1 MRGTSREPV
10 GSRSQVSPRKADGTR
25 RVVRFGPHV
34 GPVQLT
40 PTRVTL
46 FVAIFGSVLFL
57 VYAVTVRDASQ
68 IPMLSSGAAVLGL
81 AFSALALAGA
91 IGTVR
96 ASRTWDAG
104 RALLLAIGGGIATLA
119 AAAAF
124 AGAIV
129 LAMVWRT

>member
-1 MRGTSREPV
+1 MR
-10 GSRSQVSPRKADGTR
+10 
-25 RVVRFGPHV
+25 
-34 GPVQLT
+34 LT

-46 FVAIFGSVLFL
+46 FIAIFGSALFL

-81 AFSALALAGA
+81 AFSALALAGG

-96 ASRTWDAG
+96 ASRDGRPG
-104 RALLLAIGGGIATLA
+104 RALALALGGGIATLA

-129 LAMVWRT
+129 LAMVWRA